1 MITCQLP
8 VQSIPTVYAFVD
20 SRPVDAF
27 QGALPESQIRAFV
40 QKLVGEAAN
49 SPVDDAIEQGKA
61 ALEAGDADG
70 AAAIFAEVLQHE
82 PENAVALA
90 GIARYHLSVG
100 SIEDANAAIADLP
113 PPGRHDPPAA
123 GRTAPSAP
131 AATSPLHPPDPTR
144 PAGPPHA

>member
-90 GIARYHLSVG
+90 GIARHHLSVG
-100 SIEDANAAIADLP
+100 SIEDAKAAIADIP
-113 PPGRHDPPAA
+113 AAGRNDPPAA
-123 GRTAPSAP
+123 GRNAPFR
-131 AATSPLHPPDPTR
+131 PDAHTYELQS
-144 PAGPPHA
+144 